1 MPWRLILFLV
11 VLALVVAFAGFNIQ
25 HTATISFGF
34 YTLESVP
41 IFLSLFAAFF
51 LGVLVML
58 PFTLGRRRRHRK
70 KDGGETKD
78 SRKDSKKGAE
88 TPKLTEETRNAVGAG
103 AGEEHAKA
111 GKKARRKSGGRKQAR
126 TASAGGDGGAA
137 SGP

>member
-25 HTATISFGF
+25 NSATISFGF

-58 PFTLGRRRRHRK
+58 PFTLGRRRRNRK
-70 KDGGETKD
+70 KGAGEKKNST
-78 SRKDSKKGAE
+78 KGAE
-88 TPKLTEETRNAVGAG
+88 TPKLTEETRNAAGAG
-103 AGEEHAKA
+103 AGEEHAKT
-111 GKKARRKSGGRKQAR
+111 GKKARRKGRGKKTSR
-126 TASAGGDGGAA
+126 SASAGGDGGAA
-137 SGP
+137 QGS